1 MALSLVV
8 LAPIFIAAGNY
19 LLIGR
24 LIRAVL
30 PADRHRVLGI
40 PARLLTNFFVTCDV
54 ISFLA
59 QSSGSGIASSDNW
72 SGPNER
78 TGRYILIG
86 GLAFQAVAFSIFL
99 CVFRRFHVLANRLE
113 AETAPAG
120 WRKVMTTVY
129 VSSSMILVRIQ
140 S

>member
-1 MALSLVV
+1 VTLSLVV
-8 LAPIFIAAGNY
+8 LAPIFVSAGNY

-40 PARLLTNFFVTCDV
+40 PARVLTIFFVTCDV

-59 QSSGSGIASSDNW
+59 QSSGSGIASSDDW

-78 TGRYILIG
+78 TGRLILIG
-86 GLAFQAVAFSIFL
+86 GLAFQAAAFSLYL
-99 CVFRRFHVLANRLE
+99 CVVRRFHVLANRLE
-113 AETAPAG
+113 VETAPAG
-120 WRKVMTTVY
+120 WRKVMTAVY
-129 VSSSMILVRIQ
+129 ISSSMILV
-140 S
+140 